1 MEKINQ
7 TNSLKEL
14 SFILYLMFLS
24 VFLRAQPPICGN
36 SPAMTSFCSNA
47 CIICD
52 IDGFTGRNNSSITGQ
67 APPGFCT
74 SEVHHMQWI
83 GFIAGTTSLS
93 LEVRVSNCQRNQG
106 LEIGLYESLDCS
118 TFRRISDCDTDIK
131 PGEVRIFNNTVPLVV
146 GQYYYF
152 VMDGSANDICD
163 WTIKVL
169 SGSTRVLPLEQAA
182 PIIMPDTVCQGTSF
196 PLTTSGIFGA
206 TFYNWKVN
214 GASIGTKQT
223 LEHTFSMP
231 GTYEICLDAF
241 NVCNAAPTSCRTLQV
256 LPLSSGKESQQLCF
270 GECFDFY
277 SRQYC
282 ETGLY
287 EVRLPGSNGCDSVV
301 TLDLLVDDRITSS
314 TQLNIC
320 KGDTLILGDGKF
332 YTEGSHQAIIK
343 NQEGCNIYLGVE
355 LKLIICQMQASADP
369 LAVKCNGENT
379 GVVRFSVDQ
388 GTPPFTYSG
397 FKIEN
402 PSVSFSGAIARV
414 DEWVLIT
421 GVDEGNY
428 YITVEDG
435 FDNRT
440 FINVFVMQPAALKNN
455 SLVSD
460 YNGYAVACNSDQNA
474 YIKMNPAG
482 GIAPYIISHK
492 FSESKSDSLGGL
504 PAGVY
509 NSTITDFNG
518 CILEL
523 THILKEPEPLLPT
536 WSFVNPN
543 CAGLSTGSIVLA
555 QGRGGVPPYL
565 YQLNNG
571 ALGSSDEFQDLT
583 EGPYRVEVK
592 DRNNCSYVFFDTLIA
607 AEIPVLS
614 PEKQSLKISLG
625 EFVPLEV
632 MSSLDN
638 QVILW
643 SPANDVVCPDCLQ
656 TKAKPLENIV
666 FTVKAT
672 SKDGCETMARVQ
684 VEVEKRR
691 SFTMAN
697 IFTPDK
703 DGANDRLTYVAD
715 TDVER
720 VEWIAI
726 YDRWGSRVFYSEDL
740 PIGIAELA
748 WDGTI
753 NGRDLTSGVYT
764 WTSRVRYID
773 GIVKTHSG
781 TISLIR

>member
-1 MEKINQ
+1 
-7 TNSLKEL
+7 
-14 SFILYLMFLS
+14 
-24 VFLRAQPPICGN
+24 
-36 SPAMTSFCSNA
+36 
-47 CIICD
+47 
-52 IDGFTGRNNSSITGQ
+52 
-67 APPGFCT
+67 
-74 SEVHHMQWI
+74 
-83 GFIAGTTSLS
+83 
-93 LEVRVSNCQRNQG
+93 
-106 LEIGLYESLDCS
+106 
-118 TFRRISDCDTDIK
+118 
-131 PGEVRIFNNTVPLVV
+131 
-146 GQYYYF
+146 
-152 VMDGSANDICD
+152 
-163 WTIKVL
+163 
-169 SGSTRVLPLEQAA
+169 
-182 PIIMPDTVCQGTSF
+182 
-196 PLTTSGIFGA
+196 
-206 TFYNWKVN
+206 
-214 GASIGTKQT
+214 
-223 LEHTFSMP
+223 
-231 GTYEICLDAF
+231 
-241 NVCNAAPTSCRTLQV
+241 
-256 LPLSSGKESQQLCF
+256 
-270 GECFDFY
+270 
-277 SRQYC
+277 
-282 ETGLY
+282 
-287 EVRLPGSNGCDSVV
+287 
-301 TLDLLVDDRITSS
+301 
-314 TQLNIC
+314 
-320 KGDTLILGDGKF
+320 
-332 YTEGSHQAIIK
+332 
-343 NQEGCNIYLGVE
+343 
-355 LKLIICQMQASADP
+355 
-369 LAVKCNGENT
+369 
-379 GVVRFSVDQ
+379 
-388 GTPPFTYSG
+388 
-397 FKIEN
+397 
-402 PSVSFSGAIARV
+402 
-414 DEWVLIT
+414 
-421 GVDEGNY
+421 
-428 YITVEDG
+428 
-435 FDNRT
+435 
-440 FINVFVMQPAALKNN
+440 MQPAALKNN

-632 MSSLDN
+632 MSNLDN

-672 SKDGCETMARVQ
+672 SKDGCETMVRVQ

-726 YDRWGSRVFYSEDL
+726 YDRWGSRVFYREDL

-753 NGRDLTSGVYT
+753 NGRDLMSGVYT